1 MDELILKEYLKSNG
15 YISESDFI
23 KNMKSLFN
31 KRNTYLEHDDII
43 KDNMSDREYYSKS
56 GREYYTKRDS
66 STLEELIYSLNSK
79 EKEKVLEML
88 NKDDKHFNE
97 SKAKTLVSE
106 MYHMSEGRKYIGEY
120 FSIEKA
126 KEICEKYRAVIPTN
140 ITHCDIYVAINS
152 QYHDYCILFKNWFGD
167 NIDSRIIESAIIYWF
182 KDDDYEG
189 LNKVFEYFKD

>member
-1 MDELILKEYLKSNG
+1 
-15 YISESDFI
+15 
-23 KNMKSLFN
+23 
-31 KRNTYLEHDDII
+31 
-43 KDNMSDREYYSKS
+43 MSDREYYSKS
-56 GREYYTKRDS
+56 VREYYTKRDS

-97 SKAKTLVSE
+97 LKAKTLVSE